1 MAHAGFTSFTGT
13 AIAFVAA
20 TISALGYPGIL
31 ILMALESMCLPVPSE
46 IVMPFSGYL
55 AATGR
60 FNLLA
65 VATIAATGC
74 TLGST
79 ISYFIGATGGRAVVE
94 RWGRYLRVSNTE
106 LDRFENYFRRFGAIT
121 VFVAR
126 ILPMVPPV
134 ISFPA
139 GIAKMPLW
147 KFQAFTFAGTWLWC
161 FGLAYAGCRF
171 GRYWESDPGVQALA
185 TTLDVV
191 AVLILLVGVAVFVW
205 RRRRRAVVD
214 SGDGKKK

>member
-1 MAHAGFTSFTGT
+1 MAHAGFTSFAGT

-20 TISALGYPGIL
+20 TISVLGYPGIL

-55 AATGR
+55 AAMGR
-60 FNLLA
+60 FNLMA

-79 ISYFIGATGGRAVVE
+79 ISYFIGATGGRALVE
-94 RWGRYLRVSNTE
+94 RWGRSLHVSNAE
-106 LDRFENYFRRFGAIT
+106 LDRFENYFRRYGAIT
-121 VFVAR
+121 VFIAR

-147 KFQAFTFAGTWLWC
+147 KFQAFTFSGTWLWC
-161 FGLAYAGCRF
+161 FGLAYAGSRF
-171 GRYWESDPGVQALA
+171 GRYWESNPGVQALA
-185 TTLDVV
+185 TTLD
-191 AVLILLVGVAVFVW
+191 AVAVFILLAGVAMFAW
-205 RRRRRAVVD
+205 NRRRRAADD
-214 SGDGKKK
+214 SCGGKKK